1 MKRAYKIGIRQLQLE
16 IEREYGVWINRK
28 RIHRIKREAGIE
40 TYIRKKR
47 TKYQMNSVPHTV
59 FPNIL
64 NREFTASRPME
75 KVVTD
80 ITQINIAGGQKVY
93 LIAFKD
99 LYDKS
104 IISYE
109 VSSNLNLNFVNK
121 ALKRVLNKKRKGESL
136 LIHSDQGGQFISRI
150 YVRTLKENNVIQSMS
165 RRGNCWDN
173 APIESFFGLLKD
185 HLEPKKAKNLE
196 GIKKHVA
203 RKIFYYNH
211 ERPQLGLKKMSPVEY
226 RRHAA

>member
-1 MKRAYKIGIRQLQLE
+1 ME
-16 IEREYGVWINRK
+16 IFREFGVWMNRK
-28 RIHRIKREAGIE
+28 KIYRIKSSAGIN
-40 TYIRKKR
+40 TIIRKKR
-47 TKYQMNSVPHTV
+47 SKYQLQSKPHEI

-75 KVVTD
+75 KVLTD
-80 ITQINIAGGQKVY
+80 ITQINISGGKKTY

-109 VSSNLNLNFVNK
+109 MSDNLKFDFVRK
-121 ALKRVLNKKRKGESL
+121 SLKRVLRRKKKGQSL
-136 LIHSDQGGQFISRI
+136 LIHSDQGGQFTCRAYIM
-150 YVRTLKENNVIQSMS
+150 TLKQDKNIIQSMS

-173 APIESFFGLLKD
+173 APIESFFGLIKD
-185 HLEPKKAKNLE
+185 HLDPKKAKNLDE
-196 GIKKHVA
+196 IKKQVA
-203 RKIFYYNH
+203 KAIFYYNY
-211 ERPQLGLKKMSPVEY
+211 ERPQLGLEKMSPVEY